1 MLTMCCS
8 AYIYAGQYVYHKGTT
23 TYEVKEYHDEY
34 MVLCFKKGLSS
45 TSRNKNIT
53 DRQLRLDAMDLIGSY
68 IVFKN
73 EYSHFQPRYFQI
85 VVDGIKLHYK
95 ALVEDVKQEYKNID
109 GKSVLC
115 YVCPKNKYQINS
127 TSYIRDLDL
136 LSMIET
142 NYERMK
148 NEETANLFYEYE
160 EFNSSHY
167 IQLQEDFHK
176 GNAVI
181 PIGVRTQLQ
190 IEDRFER
197 SIYVDNKE
205 QGKQIIQ
212 NYEDDIPKT
221 EPYKRFYL
229 EELVTSLTLDNK
241 TEYYQEW
248 KESLQSA
255 KTVWEDVLYYCSKII
270 DTKIDKNNICFS
282 NVIESYCGAI
292 SPYGIRQPI
301 DDEMYRQAVNAYSN
315 SNFEESMRILRESI
329 DIEGISALSLN
340 LLGAS
345 CRFLHKSKEAIPFL
359 ILCFKLNP
367 KTQYLVGNIALCL
380 KMIGYSRMDEVCD
393 FLLNYAV
400 DEWSKNEIANLKKH

>member
-23 TYEVKEYHDEY
+23 IYEVKEYHDEY
-34 MVLCFKKGLSS
+34 IVLCFKKGLSS

-95 ALVEDVKQEYKNID
+95 AMIEDIRQEYREID
-109 GKSVLC
+109 GKTVLC
-115 YVCPKNKYQINS
+115 YICSKNKYNINS
-127 TSYIRDLDL
+127 ASYNRDLDL
-136 LSMIET
+136 LSLIEM
-142 NYERMK
+142 NYERKK
-148 NEETANLFYEYE
+148 NEETANFFYEYE
-160 EFNSSHY
+160 EFNSNHY

-181 PIGVRTQLQ
+181 PIWVRTQLQ

-197 SIYVDNKE
+197 SIYTNEKE
-205 QGKQIIQ
+205 KQIKKD
-212 NYEDDIPKT
+212 NETYIPKT
-221 EPYKRFYL
+221 EPYNRFYL
-229 EELVTSLTLDNK
+229 EELVTSVTLDNK
-241 TEYYQEW
+241 DKCYQEW
-248 KESLQSA
+248 KRSLQSA

-270 DTKIDKNNICFS
+270 DGKIDKDNICFS

-301 DDEMYRQAVNAYSN
+301 DGEMYRQAANEYSN
-315 SNFEESMRILRESI
+315 SNFEESARILRESI
-329 DIEGISALSLN
+329 DTEGISALSLN

-345 CRFLHKSKEAIPFL
+345 FRFLNRPKEALPFL

-367 KTQYLVGNIALCL
+367 QTQYLVGNIAICL
-380 KMIGYSRMDEVCD
+380 KMIDYSRMDEVCD

-400 DEWSKNEIANLKKH
+400 DDWSKNEIANLKKH